1 MPLEIKVQGQAAASR
16 MADEVEIH
24 IAFKTKGFYRHEAS
38 TTLFEAVEQLI
49 DTL

>member
-1 MPLEIKVQGQAAASR
+1 

-24 IAFKTKGFYRHEAS
+24 NAFKTKGFYRHEAS